1 MSLESII
8 TKLRQKMVYASGFRH
23 TVLFDMGE
31 DGVIHIDGNQSPPEL
46 TTETKDAEVTLEL
59 SSSTLDAILD
69 GTQDPNVAFL
79 MRKLKVRG
87 DLKLAMKLNGFL
99 ES

>member
-1 MSLESII
+1 MSLDNI
-8 TKLRQKMVYASGFRH
+8 TAKLRQKMVYASEFRH
-23 TVLFDMGE
+23 TVLLDMGE
-31 DGVIHIDGNQSPPEL
+31 DGVIHIDGTKSPPEL
-46 TTETKDAEVTLEL
+46 TTEAKDAEVTFEL
-59 SSSTLDAILD
+59 SSDTLAGILD

-79 MRKLKVRG
+79 MQKLEVRG